1 MNNFESESEVRRK
14 NLAEG
19 REIGAESREK
29 KEEEAEKRMG
39 AMERA
44 EKVSH
49 EVKSTKK
56 QMQNIVANM
65 QQVVKAVQA
74 IRVQLGLGSDGT
86 QSIPSVVQDQKALD
100 DLKKKLSKLTGQ
112 LSDLRVALVHE
123 EGEEDRKAHGD
134 WMGKYK
140 KRRRKSALLKF
151 VWITFDGYFF
161 VVKICSLLTRKAG
174 HLADNF

>member
-1 MNNFESESEVRRK
+1 MNPLENESEVRRK

-19 REIGAESREK
+19 REIGAESKEK

-74 IRVQLGLGSDGT
+74 IRVQLGLGTNGS
-86 QSIPSVVQDQKALD
+86 QSIPSVQQDQKALE

-112 LSDLRVALVHE
+112 LSDLRTALVHE
-123 EGEEDRKAHGD
+123 EGEEMRKAHGD
-134 WMGKYK
+134 CGEEQINAEAE
-140 KRRRKSALLKF
+140 RLAEELLKKLGL
-151 VWITFDGYFF
+151 DGE
-161 VVKICSLLTRKAG
+161 V
-174 HLADNF
+174 